1 MVADTPL
8 AWLLGHIDI
17 SATGTEG
24 EPANA
29 QVLSTAPVG
38 QNGFSTV

>member
-17 SATGTEG
+17 SATGTE
-24 EPANA
+24 PSA
-29 QVLSTAPVG
+29 QTLLTAPVG